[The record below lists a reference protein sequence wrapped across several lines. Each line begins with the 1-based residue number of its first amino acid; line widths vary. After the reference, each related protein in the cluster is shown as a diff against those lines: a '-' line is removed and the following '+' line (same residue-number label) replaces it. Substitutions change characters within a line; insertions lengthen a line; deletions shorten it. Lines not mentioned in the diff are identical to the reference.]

1 MDAIEFLKEKDRMH
15 EMMKGNCEK
24 CGLSYA
30 NNGMR
35 ANCIGL
41 FGECPEKAVEI
52 VERWAKEHP
61 RKTRQSEF
69 LKLFSNARIAAD
81 GCIGGFCPNDL
92 DTTFDCPMNKA
103 PYHTC
108 CPECRRAYWRAEVP
122 DNAD

>member
-1 MDAIEFLKEKDRMH
+1 MDAVEFLKEKDRMH

-52 VERWAKEHP
+52 VERWAKDHP

-69 LKLFSNARIAAD
+69 LKMFPRADVTVDGMIA
-81 GCIGGFCPNDL
+81 FCPENMDSEFKCL
-92 DTTFDCPMNKA
+92 LKSGGGRDQCTG
-103 PYHTC
+103 
-108 CPECRRAYWRAEVP
+108 CRREYWLEEVEE
-122 DNAD
+122 

>member
-1 MDAIEFLKEKDRMH
+1 MDAVEFLKEKDRMH

-61 RKTRQSEF
+61 RKTRQSEL
-69 LKLFSNARIAAD
+69 LKMFPKASMTAD
-81 GCIGGFCPNDL
+81 GIIAFCPESMDSA
-92 DTTFDCPMNKA
+92 FVCPIKERDR
-103 PYHTC
+103 YD
-108 CPECRRAYWRAEVP
+108 PECGECRKKYWLEP
-122 DNAD
+122 LDE

>member
-52 VERWAKEHP
+52 VERWAKDHP

-69 LKLFSNARIAAD
+69 LKMFPKAKVDAD
-81 GCIGGFCPNDL
+81 NVVVICPNEVCIQHNCVL
-92 DTTFDCPMNKA
+92 KWGESTELKCR
-103 PYHTC
+103 
-108 CPECRRAYWRAEVP
+108 ECRKQFWNAEVE
-122 DNAD
+122 